1 MPMMNEKINNITMS
15 TPKLNRKL
23 TGRFIDDVGRTVMTV
38 EGIFDLISKGTDISG
53 MIVEDCEETRK
64 YNQFTNNA
72 LILYTDEMQ
81 AQSAHEYNTLASSN
95 WHTPKEFTSIDVKEW
110 LFNRCST
117 DIEQHRVI
125 QELNMY
131 NERNLYPLLYHLIF
145 LVDHFRKNN
154 VVWGVGRGS
163 SVASYVLYL
172 IGIHKIDSIKYNLE
186 ISEFLR

>member
-1 MPMMNEKINNITMS
+1 MRQNNTPSNTTS

-23 TGRFIDDVGRTVMTV
+23 SGRFVDSAGRTVMTV
-38 EGIFDLISKGTDISG
+38 DGISNLLSQGVDVSG
-53 MIVEDCEETRK
+53 MIAEDCEETRK
-64 YNQFTNNA
+64 YNQFSDNA

-81 AQSAHEYNTLASSN
+81 AQSGSEYDELATAN
-95 WHTPKEFTSIDVKEW
+95 WYTPKKFTDIDIKQW
-110 LFNRCST
+110 LFERCST
-117 DIEQHRVI
+117 DIEQHRVL

-131 NERNLYPLLYHLIF
+131 DERNLYPLLHHLIF

-172 IGIHKIDSIKYNLE
+172 IGIHKVNSIKYNLE
-186 ISEFLR
+186 IDEFLR